1 MFRLG
6 CMILVFCSNLYVLFG
21 WGNVGGHTLASA
33 ATCFFWGAT
42 FLEIRLFIR
51 NRTSNT
57 YDFPRSTSFGEGSNE
72 DPIWVRGGTRPSG
85 FTIHPVRPVNSVK
98 KQSEKILFF

>member
-1 MFRLG
+1 
-6 CMILVFCSNLYVLFG
+6 MILVFCSNLYVIFG
-21 WGNVGGHTLASA
+21 WGSVGATLWQVRLLGVLI
-33 ATCFFWGAT
+33 WGAT
-42 FLEIRLFIR
+42 FLEIRLFIH